1 MGVRPS
7 LDGGLEPNT
16 SDRQF
21 SFRGW
26 EVVIGLDELADPLM
40 RNVEH
45 GGNLPNAH
53 QVNRH
58 ASQYKKSLASLQ

>member
-1 MGVRPS
+1 MGVSPS
-7 LDGGLEPNT
+7 LDGGPEPNT

-26 EVVIGLDELADPLM
+26 EVVIGLDELADSLM

-45 GGNLPNAH
+45 RGDLGHAD
-53 QVNRH
+53 QVRRH
-58 ASQYKKSLASLQ
+58 VAQYKK